1 MATEMEAAAL
11 MKGSVKSIDAIN
23 KQIFYSNSQFNLLI
37 TGVGKISARLAT
49 NYAISQGAE
58 KFINAGI
65 CGSLKNDL
73 PLFKICYPQK
83 IRDLELIQSGS
94 EAILINNKD
103 NLTVGTVGLPLH
115 GGQEREIFQKHA
127 DIIDMEVCGIAS
139 ALENPKKS
147 LKIIKCVS
155 DFCQSGGS
163 AEIKKN
169 LPRASVL
176 IREAVLQVLKG

>member
-23 KQIFYSNSQFNLLI
+23 KQIFYANSQYNLLI

-65 CGSLKNDL
+65 CGSLRDDL
-73 PLFKICYPQK
+73 PLFKLCYPQK
-83 IRDLELIQSGS
+83 VKDLELIQSGS
-94 EAILINNKD
+94 ESIVINNKD
-103 NLTVGTVGLPLH
+103 NLTVGTVSLPLH

-127 DIIDMEVCGIAS
+127 DIIDMEAFGVAS
-139 ALENPKKS
+139 AIENPKKS

-163 AEIKKN
+163 DEIKKN
-169 LPRASVL
+169 LPKATLL
-176 IREAVLQVLKG
+176 IRDAVFHVLKG